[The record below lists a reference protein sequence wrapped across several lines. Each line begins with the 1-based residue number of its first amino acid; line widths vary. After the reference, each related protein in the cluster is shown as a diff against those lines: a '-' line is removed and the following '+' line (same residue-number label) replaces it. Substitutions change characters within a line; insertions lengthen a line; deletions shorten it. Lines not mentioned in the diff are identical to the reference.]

1 MKQFLTCIL
10 SFICFVSYAQLSQK
24 TVELENK
31 LNNMEAFHISVD
43 ASKTSRIMDEQGSR
57 LVLIDVRTPEEIAN
71 GKIKD
76 ALEIDIKSPDFSEK
90 VAQLD
95 KTKQYMVYD
104 YAGGRSKRAM
114 EIMKELGFKQ
124 VYDLKDGYKAWKE
137 LQASK
142 K

>member
-24 TVELENK
+24 TVEIENR
-31 LNNMEAFHISVD
+31 LNNMESFHISVD
-43 ASKTSRIMDEQGSR
+43 ATQTSRIMDEQGSR
-57 LVLIDVRTPEEIAN
+57 LVLIDVRTPEEVAN

-76 ALEIDIKSPDFSEK
+76 ALEVDIKSPDFSEK

-137 LQASK
+137 LHASK

>member
-10 SFICFVSYAQLSQK
+10 SLVCFVSYAQLSQK
-24 TVELENK
+24 TVDIEHK
-31 LNNMEAFHISVD
+31 LNNMEPFHISVD
-43 ASKTSRIMDEQGSR
+43 ATQTSRIIDEQGSR
-57 LVLIDVRTPEEIAN
+57 LVLIDVRTPEEVAN

-104 YAGGRSKRAM
+104 YAGGRSKRAL

-137 LQASK
+137 LNVSK

>member
-1 MKQFLTCIL
+1 MKQLLTCIL
-10 SFICFVSYAQLSQK
+10 SLVYIVSYAQIAQN
-24 TVELENK
+24 TVKSVNK
-31 LNNMEAFHISVD
+31 IDNMEPFHISVD
-43 ASKTSRIMDEQGSR
+43 ASKTSRIINEQGSR

-71 GKIKD
+71 GKIND

-137 LQASK
+137 LHASK